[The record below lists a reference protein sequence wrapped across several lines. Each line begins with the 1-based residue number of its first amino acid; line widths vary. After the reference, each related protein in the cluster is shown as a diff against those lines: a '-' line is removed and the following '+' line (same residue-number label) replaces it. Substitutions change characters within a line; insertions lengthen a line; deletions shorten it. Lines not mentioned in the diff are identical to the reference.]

1 MIKTIIMLNLTAK
14 ALISLRFLFL
24 GRGRYVGVGDTVG
37 HYIHYNDIDHVDD
50 LGLKP
55 CLKKKKQVLNKNCQ
69 NLKRFY
75 LLQVR
80 LGDRGRRVESEG
92 GRAPKKVGTPFE

>member
-1 MIKTIIMLNLTAK
+1 MFEN
-14 ALISLRFLFL
+14 
-24 GRGRYVGVGDTVG
+24 
-37 HYIHYNDIDHVDD
+37 
-50 LGLKP
+50 
-55 CLKKKKQVLNKNCQ
+55 KKQLLNKNYQ

-92 GRAPKKVGTPFE
+92 GRAPKKVGPPFEWQIIIVCMICI

>member
-55 CLKKKKQVLNKNCQ
+55 CLKKESSFIQELPK
-69 NLKRFY
+69 LKT
-75 LLQVR
+75 LLPPP
-80 LGDRGRRVESEG
+80 GE
-92 GRAPKKVGTPFE
+92 VG